1 MMIFVYR
8 LKTDKTDKFHM
19 KANDLVKDD
28 EMLVV
33 IVFNQ
38 SYITIVERKTFWK
51 SGSKPTCTWKP
62 SISDP
67 GNVIVNEIIDKYKN
81 HSSITRI
88 NGT

>member
-1 MMIFVYR
+1 
-8 LKTDKTDKFHM
+8 M

-38 SYITIVERKTFWK
+38 SYINIVGRKTLWK

-67 GNVIVNEIIDKYKN
+67 GNAIINEIIDKYKN

>member
-38 SYITIVERKTFWK
+38 SYITIVERKTF
-51 SGSKPTCTWKP
+51 
-62 SISDP
+62 
-67 GNVIVNEIIDKYKN
+67 
-81 HSSITRI
+81 
-88 NGT
+88 